1 MIVIDVRVHLEDVTL
16 LGRQGHPAIHIA
28 LAVVCAALV
37 SANALISAQAS
48 AKVINQNSFK
58 NELCCALRVRIGK
71 VNQSDTFRSNPDT
84 LSRPYQNKI
93 LYFHW

>member
-1 MIVIDVRVHLEDVTL
+1 MIVIDLRVHSEDVTL
-16 LGRQGHPAIHIA
+16 LERQGHLAIHIT

-58 NELCCALRVRIGK
+58 NELCCALRVCIGK
-71 VNQSDTFRSNPDT
+71 VNQLDTFRSNPDT
-84 LSRPYQNKI
+84 LSRTYQNSFI
-93 LYFHW
+93 PDT